1 MRTDFYKELLSP
13 LAQEGVTPNVL
24 IELGEGPNFGMKT
37 VLNKVAQFTMV
48 KKYHWVEVSVR
59 VFAKKTYTHLVYT
72 NDESVKV
79 YVQPTYQDDHISG
92 FFISD
97 LGEGVYHLLRRTG
110 IYSPTY
116 LFAKL
121 PKLQAVELDDIFA
134 LLEMKASGHLSTFIK
149 KEFVGEYLCK
159 TLATAWKISRLHLDK
174 RFINELDS
182 V

>member
-24 IELGEGPNFGMKT
+24 IELGEGPNFGIKT

-79 YVQPTYQDDHISG
+79 YLQPTYQDDHISG

-110 IYSPTY
+110 IYSPFY
-116 LFAKL
+116 LFTNL
-121 PKLQAVELDDIFA
+121 SELHCAELNDVLGSF
-134 LLEMKASGHLSTFIK
+134 EMKISGHLATFIE
-149 KEFVGEYLCK
+149 KECVGESICK
-159 TLATAWKISRLHLDK
+159 MLATAWKMSRLRLDK
-174 RFINELDS
+174 RFINE
-182 V
+182 